1 MTGFM
6 RASSAPGTPR
16 KHIQAAENAALFW
29 LMQGG
34 MEAQILSRDRRGWFC
49 CQCKG
54 LLHALVR
61 RPRDSAIAKDRRF
74 ARVSAPKFGALRRG
88 PIDLKTTGPDR
99 FAPKSER
106 LKMTR
111 RFVPFAKGLRF
122 MASTRLIVSCALT
135 ITTLLCAAA
144 APLRAEDSSPVV
156 ARANGVDIHESDL
169 AFAEEEIGGNM
180 PQMGPDQKR
189 DYLITY
195 LADVIVLSKAAEQ
208 KKVGDNPDVQ
218 RRLSFDRNRVLM
230 EALLQ
235 QAGKAAVTD
244 AAMKQ
249 VYDDAVKQMPA
260 EQEVHARHI
269 LVPTEEEAKAI
280 EAELKKGADFAALAK
295 EKSKDPGA
303 ADGGDLGY
311 FTKDQMV
318 PEFAEA
324 AFKLDKGQIS
334 DPIHTQFG
342 WHIIKVEDKRTKPTP
357 TFDQVK
363 VQLENYVAHRAQ
375 AELVDSLRKSA
386 QIERLDKPAP
396 APDPS
401 ALNPAAPAKK

>member
-1 MTGFM
+1 MTLT
-6 RASSAPGTPR
+6 RPLAAGT
-16 KHIQAAENAALFW
+16 
-29 LMQGG
+29 
-34 MEAQILSRDRRGWFC
+34 
-49 CQCKG
+49 
-54 LLHALVR
+54 
-61 RPRDSAIAKDRRF
+61 
-74 ARVSAPKFGALRRG
+74 FGALALAVFLVAPATAPRAQS
-88 PIDLKTTGPDR
+88 PDTV
-99 FAPKSER
+99 
-106 LKMTR
+106 L
-111 RFVPFAKGLRF
+111 
-122 MASTRLIVSCALT
+122 
-135 ITTLLCAAA
+135 
-144 APLRAEDSSPVV
+144 
-156 ARANGVDIHESDL
+156 ARVNGVEIRQSDL
-169 AFAEEEIGGNM
+169 TYAEEEIGGNM
-180 PQMGPDQKR
+180 PQMPPEQKR

-195 LADVIVLSKAAEQ
+195 ISDVILLSQAAQQQ
-208 KKVGDNPDVQ
+208 KLGDRDDVK
-218 RRLSFDRNRVLM
+218 RRIDLERNKVLM
-230 EALLQ
+230 ESLLQ
-235 QAGKAAVTD
+235 NVGQAALTD
-244 AAMKQ
+244 QAMHK
-249 VYDDAVKQMPA
+249 VYDEAVKQMGN

-269 LVPTEEEAKAI
+269 LVPTEDEAKAI
-280 EAELKKGADFAALAK
+280 EVELKKGADFAALAK

>member
-1 MTGFM
+1 
-6 RASSAPGTPR
+6 
-16 KHIQAAENAALFW
+16 
-29 LMQGG
+29 
-34 MEAQILSRDRRGWFC
+34 
-49 CQCKG
+49 
-54 LLHALVR
+54 
-61 RPRDSAIAKDRRF
+61 
-74 ARVSAPKFGALRRG
+74 
-88 PIDLKTTGPDR
+88 
-99 FAPKSER
+99 
-106 LKMTR
+106 
-111 RFVPFAKGLRF
+111 
-122 MASTRLIVSCALT
+122 MASPRLTVSRMLGALT
-135 ITTLLCAAA
+135 IAASLCVPM
-144 APLRAEDSSPVV
+144 APSRADDNPVV

-169 AFAEEEIGGNM
+169 AFAEEEIGSNM

-195 LADVIVLSKAAEQ
+195 LTDVIVMSQAAEQ
-208 KKVGDNPDVQ
+208 KKIGDNPDVQ
-218 RRLSFDRNRVLM
+218 RRLAFDRNRVLM

-244 AAMKQ
+244 AAMHQ
-249 VYDDAVKQMPA
+249 VYDDAVKQMPS

-280 EAELKKGADFAALAK
+280 EAELKKGADFATLAK

-324 AFKLDKGQIS
+324 AFKLDKDQIS

-342 WHIIKVEDKRTKPTP
+342 WHIIKVEDKRAKPTP

-363 VQLENYVAHRAQ
+363 VQLQNYVAHRAQ
-375 AELVDSLRKSA
+375 AELVDNLRKSA